1 MSPRTGRPKL
11 ANPLSSRIGV
21 RLDNDTVK
29 KLDEIAEVRKESRSE
44 VIRKGI
50 EKEYED
56 MKKAER

>member
-11 ANPLSSRIGV
+11 DNPKATRIGV
-21 RLDNDTVK
+21 RLDEDTVK
-29 KLDEIAEVRKESRSE
+29 KLDEIAESRNETRSE
-44 VIRKGI
+44 VVRKGI

>member
-11 ANPLSSRIGV
+11 SNPKDARIGV
-21 RLDNDTVK
+21 RLDAETVR
-29 KLDEIAEVRKESRSE
+29 KLDTIAESRNESRSD

-50 EKEYED
+50 EREYQD

>member
-11 ANPLSSRIGV
+11 DNPLSSRIGV
-21 RLDNDTVK
+21 RLDEDTVK
-29 KLDEIAEVRKESRSE
+29 KLDEIAENRKESRSE